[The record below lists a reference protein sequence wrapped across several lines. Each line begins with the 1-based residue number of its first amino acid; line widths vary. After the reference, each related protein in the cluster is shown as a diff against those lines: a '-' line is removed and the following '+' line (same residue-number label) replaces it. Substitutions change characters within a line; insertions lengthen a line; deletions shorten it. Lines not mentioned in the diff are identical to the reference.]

1 MHTSIFLRDRYLKFE
16 TMRTRIIKSTVVAS
30 LLFLLAFS
38 LKAQVSLKL
47 DVKSKMTLSG
57 TSSLHD
63 WESDITK
70 VYLTGTGSK
79 ENGKLALIESL
90 TITVPVK
97 AIKSGKSLMDDKTY
111 NALLADKYPDI
122 RFEINSVQLMEGKI
136 ESKGTL
142 TFAGMTK
149 VIDIKANYSFTT
161 ESTLNVKGSQRIDMT
176 QFGVNPPT
184 ALMGTV
190 TTGKDVSIPYEIIIN
205 Y

>member
-1 MHTSIFLRDRYLKFE
+1 
-16 TMRTRIIKSTVVAS
+16 MRTRIIKSTVVAS